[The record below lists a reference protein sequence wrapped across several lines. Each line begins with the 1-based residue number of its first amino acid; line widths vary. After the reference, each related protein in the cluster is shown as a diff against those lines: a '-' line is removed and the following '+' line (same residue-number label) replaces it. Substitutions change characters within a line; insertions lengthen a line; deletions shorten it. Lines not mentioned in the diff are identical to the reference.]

1 MKALKTASIKEKL
14 LLWYILGIIV
24 PILLVGAIS
33 MLISVKIIRTQS
45 IIQAESN
52 FSYITRELDSFTG
65 NVFEMSQDFLCS
77 ESIFDIISFD
87 SPVTSHRDAEI
98 SDSMRR
104 LLISNTEIQAVN
116 IILGN
121 RQWRSTLRENNIFG
135 YGTAGYKEI
144 SKLASENNGQP
155 CWYLSGV
162 NSEISGIFF
171 ARSIHNPYT
180 SEEKGLIIFEISR
193 EALDDIAAPANT
205 SALGSVFILSGQ
217 NKYIAGSDINQ
228 LPELS
233 SGAIHDINTKPGGM
247 TKSKGDIIFFHSIAQ
262 PDWRIIY
269 TINSYSIYRSSYLM
283 MCCIIVLCL
292 ISLLLLILFAKYIN
306 TSITKPIRNLA
317 TQMSVWDERNTTDLP
332 QNIPEDEIG
341 ALYKEFSRLT
351 GRVHS
356 LINQNY
362 KSRIMLK
369 ESEIKMLQSQINPH
383 FMFNT
388 LEAINSMSL
397 IYDVPEIGDMITAL
411 ADILE
416 HSIGRDDRLIMLS
429 EEMHYIDSFIYIY
442 NVRFPGKFRVIKNI
456 DSRAMRV
463 YLPRLLIQPVI
474 ENALTHGIIPS
485 DRKCTL
491 QISALVRGN
500 DMYVTVRDDG
510 AGIPKDEL
518 AELNRRFMRDDPSTE
533 GSIGLINVNKR
544 LKLYFGD
551 EYHIKIDSEKDKF
564 TSVTLRFCLDSLNSY
579 KEEEDV

>member
-1 MKALKTASIKEKL
+1 MKAFKTASIKEKL
-14 LLWYILGIIV
+14 LLWYILGILV
-24 PILLVGAIS
+24 PILLIGAIS

-52 FSYITRELDSFTG
+52 FSYITKELDSFTG

-77 ESIFDIISFD
+77 GSIFDIISLG
-87 SPVTSHRDAEI
+87 SPVTSQRDAEI

-121 RQWRSTLRENNIFG
+121 RQWRSTLRKNDIFG
-135 YGTAGYKEI
+135 YGTVGYKEI
-144 SKLASENNGQP
+144 SKLASENKGKP
-155 CWYLSGV
+155 CWYLSGA

-171 ARSIHNPYT
+171 ARSIHSPYT
-180 SEEKGLIIFEISR
+180 AEEKGLIIFEISR
-193 EALDDIAAPANT
+193 EALNDIAAPANT
-205 SALGSVFILSGQ
+205 SATGSVFILSGQ
-217 NKYIAGSDINQ
+217 NKYIAGSDINL
-228 LPELS
+228 LPGLS
-233 SGAIHDINTKPGGM
+233 PGAIYDINTKPGGM
-247 TKSKGDIIFFHSIAQ
+247 TKSESDIIFFHSTAQ
-262 PDWRIIY
+262 PDWRILY

-306 TSITKPIRNLA
+306 SSITKPIRNLV
-317 TQMSVWDERNTTDLP
+317 TQMSVWDESNTASLP
-332 QNIPEDEIG
+332 QNTPDDEIG

-388 LEAINSMSL
+388 LEAINSLSL

-442 NVRFPGKFRVIKNI
+442 NVRFPGKFEVVKNI
-456 DSRAMRV
+456 DSQAMRV
-463 YLPRLLIQPVI
+463 SLPRLLIQPVI

-485 DRKCTL
+485 GRKCTL
-491 QISALVRGN
+491 QISALLRGK

-510 AGIPKDEL
+510 AGIPEDKL
-518 AELNRRFMRDDPSTE
+518 AELNRRFISDDLSTE

-551 EYHIKIDSEKDKF
+551 EYHIKIESEKDKF